1 MVGVEYTF
9 LIGGYMLS
17 CWVDYGFNFLLPS
30 DVSWQGPY
38 FVQMGLSFIL
48 FSMSF
53 FLPETPRWLAR
64 NGFGKEALQTVADL
78 HSGGDV
84 TNEVTQ
90 QINLEIQEAVK
101 YEATMGKVTYKV
113 FFTLSLCLQKL
124 IPYLGNVHQIP
135 QADSRRYYGANVR
148 AIERNQCYLFLP
160 PQLTRCCRLR

>member
-17 CWVDYGFNFLLPS
+17 CWIDYAFNFLLPS

-78 HSGGDV
+78 HSEGDI
-84 TNEVTQ
+84 TNEVIQ
-90 QINLEIQEAVK
+90 QVNLEIQEAVK

-113 FFTLSLCLQKL
+113 CQSHPLLYARF
-124 IPYLGNVHQIP
+124 
-135 QADSRRYYGANVR
+135 
-148 AIERNQCYLFLP
+148 
-160 PQLTRCCRLR
+160 